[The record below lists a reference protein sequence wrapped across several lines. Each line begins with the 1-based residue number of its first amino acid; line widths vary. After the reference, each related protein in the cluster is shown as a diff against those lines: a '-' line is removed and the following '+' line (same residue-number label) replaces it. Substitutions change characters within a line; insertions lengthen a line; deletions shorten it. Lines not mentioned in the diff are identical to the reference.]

1 MTIAIASVNLL
12 PLLLIAFTQATDP
25 PKAIPSKPK
34 AEGAAKDVKP
44 IAPQTK
50 IQGETT
56 PAPRPAPSAATPNID
71 RARRS
76 MMRPPSPLLP
86 VVAFREPTERD
97 VAAAALGRIGRAAVP
112 SLTQALSNRDP
123 EVRKEAALVLARIG
137 PDAFQAVPDLTALL
151 DDENEE
157 VRKAAARALG
167 QIGPDAAEAVP
178 ALMRLLVQPS
188 PVPPSRP

>member
-1 MTIAIASVNLL
+1 MNSALL
-12 PLLLIAFTQATDP
+12 STTFLPFIFVVLTQSTDV

-34 AEGAAKDVKP
+34 AEGAAKEIKP
-44 IAPQTK
+44 IAPSTK
-50 IQGETT
+50 IQGEPARPTT
-56 PAPRPAPSAATPNID
+56 PPRPATPSID
-71 RARRS
+71 RARRTL
-76 MMRPPSPLLP
+76 MRPPSPLP
-86 VVAFREPTERD
+86 PAVVFREPTEREI
-97 VAAAALGRIGRAAVP
+97 AAAALGRIGRAAVP
-112 SLTQALSNRDP
+112 SLVQALKNRDP
-123 EVRKEAALVLARIG
+123 DVRKEAALVLARIG

-188 PVPPSRP
+188 PVPPERR